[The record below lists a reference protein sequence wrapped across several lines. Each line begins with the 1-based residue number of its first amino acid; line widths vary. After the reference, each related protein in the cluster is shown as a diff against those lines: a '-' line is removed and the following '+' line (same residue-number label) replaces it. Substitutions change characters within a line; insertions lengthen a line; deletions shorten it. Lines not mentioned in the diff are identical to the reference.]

1 MVYIICT
8 LPVLEDLLYC
18 LAWQVT
24 VDECTGVCARW
35 LVMLSG
41 LTGSR
46 HWRSFTGRLGL
57 HAGNTLGRMDT
68 VGANKAKN
76 VTDLC

>member
-1 MVYIICT
+1 
-8 LPVLEDLLYC
+8 
-18 LAWQVT
+18 
-24 VDECTGVCARW
+24 
-35 LVMLSG
+35 MLSG

-76 VTDLC
+76 VTDFC